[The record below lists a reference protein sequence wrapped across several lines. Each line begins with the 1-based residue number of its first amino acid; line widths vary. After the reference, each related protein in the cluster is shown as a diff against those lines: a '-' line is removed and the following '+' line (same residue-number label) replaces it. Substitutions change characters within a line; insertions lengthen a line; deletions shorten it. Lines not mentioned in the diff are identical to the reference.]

1 MLAPSAE
8 DLPVRLMQG
17 RYRYR
22 ARRGAETHDRTRPRD
37 NVVLTA
43 PSIATLYEAGTGG
56 ECTWRIGI
64 ALERRSGG
72 KLTAD
77 PASATTARKSLE
89 AARPGDVVTAPHR
102 RCRKPPATDVSAQ
115 YHSIS
120 GVKSP
125 RISAVLSFLI
135 SYKSKAEIA

>member
-64 ALERRSGG
+64 ALERRSVVSSPQTPR
-72 KLTAD
+72 LRR
-77 PASATTARKSLE
+77 PLRSLLE
-89 AARPGDVVTAPHR
+89 R
-102 RCRKPPATDVSAQ
+102 RNPETW
-115 YHSIS
+115 
-120 GVKSP
+120 
-125 RISAVLSFLI
+125 
-135 SYKSKAEIA
+135 